1 MKKSEK
7 ELYGKI
13 AELRCSLCRYL
24 GLGETECE
32 IHHIRRF
39 GGKREKNET
48 YQENAIREMVEE
60 LFNVPHVIHTLIIN
74 IKKVVPL
81 KTLYYNDYYILV
93 YTFDD
98 LLTIYFYRLV
108 HICVYNL

>member
-39 GGKREKNET
+39 GGKRE
-48 YQENAIREMVEE
+48 NAE
-60 LFNVPHVIHTLIIN
+60 VIGLCPEHHRGNTGIHGLGRKGFEARYGIDEQTL
-74 IKKVVPL
+74 
-81 KTLYYNDYYILV
+81 
-93 YTFDD
+93 
-98 LLTIYFYRLV
+98 LLQTKQLLGLI
-108 HICVYNL
+108 